1 MEGLAAMGVTV
12 KSMKEA
18 FERIEKDEGIDLM
31 DSDVRTIAGHMM
43 RNKDLVHFIMSRE
56 NDEAANKIDL
66 PLVLMEPTRYLRAER
81 VIADRWLFDVVYN
94 IVAAHLNEE
103 DVIHLVKE
111 NLDEEM
117 YESVFIALERLFE
130 KSIYEV
136 TFEDAIKCFF
146 CSPSFRE
153 YVRHA
158 VERMPVADEPGRRI
172 LMSLVADVSQLLVL
186 LDLGSE

>member
-1 MEGLAAMGVTV
+1 MEQLAAMGVTI
-12 KSMKEA
+12 KSLEEA
-18 FERIEKDEGIDLM
+18 FNRIEREDGIDLM
-31 DSDVRTIAGHMM
+31 DSDIRTITRHMM
-43 RNKDLVHFIMSRE
+43 RNKDLVNFIMSRK
-56 NDEAANKIDL
+56 NDEAADKIDL

-94 IVAAHLNEE
+94 IVAAHLNGE

-130 KSIYEV
+130 KSLCEV

-146 CSPSFRE
+146 CSPSFNE

-186 LDLGSE
+186 LDLGRE

>member
-43 RNKDLVHFIMSRE
+43 RNKDFINFIMSRE

-94 IVAAHLNEE
+94 IVAAHLNGE

-130 KSIYEV
+130 KSLYEV

>member
-43 RNKDLVHFIMSRE
+43 RNKDFINFIMSRE
-56 NDEAANKIDL
+56 NDEAADKIDL

-81 VIADRWLFDVVYN
+81 VIAERWLLDVVYN
-94 IVAAHLNEE
+94 IVAAYLNEE

-111 NLDEEM
+111 NLDKEM

-130 KSIYEV
+130 KPLCEV
-136 TFEDAIKCFF
+136 TFEDAIKCFL

-153 YVRHA
+153 YARHA
-158 VERMPVADEPGRRI
+158 VERMPVADESGRRI
-172 LMSLVADVSQLLVL
+172 LMSLVADVSQLIVL
-186 LDLGSE
+186 LDLGRE

>member
-1 MEGLAAMGVTV
+1 MEQLAAMGVTI
-12 KSMKEA
+12 KSLEEA
-18 FERIEKDEGIDLM
+18 FNRIEREDGIDLM
-31 DSDVRTIAGHMM
+31 DSDIRTITRHMM
-43 RNKDLVHFIMSRE
+43 RNKDLVNFIMSRE

-130 KSIYEV
+130 KSLCEV

-146 CSPSFRE
+146 CSPSFKE

-158 VERMPVADEPGRRI
+158 VERIPTSDGAERRI
-172 LMSLVADVSQLLVL
+172 LMSLVADVSRLLVL
-186 LDLGSE
+186 LDLGGE

>member
-31 DSDVRTIAGHMM
+31 DSDIRTITRHMM
-43 RNKDLVHFIMSRE
+43 RNKDFINFIMSRK
-56 NDEAANKIDL
+56 NDEAADKIDL

-81 VIADRWLFDVVYN
+81 VIADRWLFDIVYN
-94 IVAAHLNEE
+94 IVAAHLNGE

-130 KSIYEV
+130 KSLYEV

-186 LDLGSE
+186 LDLGRE

>member
-1 MEGLAAMGVTV
+1 MEQLAAMGVTV
-12 KSMKEA
+12 ETMKEA
-18 FERIEKDEGIDLM
+18 FERIEQDEGIDLM

-43 RNKDLVHFIMSRE
+43 RNKDFIKFIMSRE
-56 NDEAANKIDL
+56 NDEAADKIDL
-66 PLVLMEPTRYLRAER
+66 PQVLMEPTRYLREER
-81 VIADRWLFDVVYN
+81 VISERWLLDVVYN

-130 KSIYEV
+130 KSLCEV

-146 CSPSFRE
+146 CSPSFKE
-153 YVRHA
+153 YARHA
-158 VERMPVADEPGRRI
+158 VERMPVADESGRRI
-172 LMSLVADVSQLLVL
+172 LMSLIADVSQLLVL

>member
-1 MEGLAAMGVTV
+1 MGVTV

-43 RNKDLVHFIMSRE
+43 RNKDFIKFIMSRE
-56 NDEAANKIDL
+56 NDEAADKIDL

-81 VIADRWLFDVVYN
+81 VIAERWLLDVVYN

-130 KSIYEV
+130 KSLCEV

-153 YVRHA
+153 YARHA
-158 VERMPVADEPGRRI
+158 VERMPVADEAGRRI
-172 LMSLVADVSQLLVL
+172 LMSLVADVSQLIVL
-186 LDLGSE
+186 LDL

>member
-43 RNKDLVHFIMSRE
+43 RNKDFINFIMSRE

-94 IVAAHLNEE
+94 IVAAHLNGE

-111 NLDEEM
+111 NLDEGM

-130 KSIYEV
+130 KSLYEV

>member
-1 MEGLAAMGVTV
+1 MEQLAAMGVTV
-12 KSMKEA
+12 ETMKEA
-18 FERIEKDEGIDLM
+18 FKMIEKDDGIDLM

-43 RNKDLVHFIMSRE
+43 RNKDFINFIMSRE
-56 NDEAANKIDL
+56 NDEAAEKIPL
-66 PLVLMEPTRYLRAER
+66 PIVLMAPTRCLRAER
-81 VIADRWLFDVVYN
+81 VIAERWLLDVVYN
-94 IVAAHLNEE
+94 IVAAHLNGE

-117 YESVFIALERLFE
+117 YAPVFIALERLFE
-130 KSIYEV
+130 KSLYEV

-186 LDLGSE
+186 LDL

>member
-1 MEGLAAMGVTV
+1 MEQLAAMGVTI
-12 KSMKEA
+12 KSLEEA
-18 FERIEKDEGIDLM
+18 FNRIEREDGIDLM
-31 DSDVRTIAGHMM
+31 DSDIRTITRHMM
-43 RNKDLVHFIMSRE
+43 RNKDFIKFIMSRE

-130 KSIYEV
+130 KSLCEV

-146 CSPSFRE
+146 CSPSFNE

-186 LDLGSE
+186 LDLGRE

>member
-1 MEGLAAMGVTV
+1 MEQLAAMGVTI
-12 KSMKEA
+12 KSLEEA
-18 FERIEKDEGIDLM
+18 FNRIEREDGIDMM
-31 DSDVRTIAGHMM
+31 DSDIRTITRHMM
-43 RNKDLVHFIMSRE
+43 RNKDFIKFIMSRE
-56 NDEAANKIDL
+56 NDEAADKIDL
-66 PLVLMEPTRYLRAER
+66 PQVLMEPTRYLRAER
-81 VIADRWLFDVVYN
+81 VISERWLLDVVYN

-130 KSIYEV
+130 KSLCEV

-146 CSPSFRE
+146 CSPSFQE

-158 VERMPVADEPGRRI
+158 VERLPVADESERRI

-186 LDLGSE
+186 LDLGRE

>member
-43 RNKDLVHFIMSRE
+43 RNKDFINFIMSRE
-56 NDEAANKIDL
+56 NDEAADKIDL

-81 VIADRWLFDVVYN
+81 VIAERWLLDVVYN
-94 IVAAHLNEE
+94 IVAAHLNEK

-130 KSIYEV
+130 KSLGEV

-146 CSPSFRE
+146 CSPSFKE

-158 VERMPVADEPGRRI
+158 VERMPVADESERRI
-172 LMSLVADVSQLLVL
+172 LMSLIADVSQLLVL
-186 LDLGSE
+186 LDLWSE

>member
-1 MEGLAAMGVTV
+1 MEQLAAMGVTV

-31 DSDVRTIAGHMM
+31 ESDVRTIAGHMM

-130 KSIYEV
+130 KSLCEV

-146 CSPSFRE
+146 CAPSFQE
-153 YVRHA
+153 YIRHA
-158 VERMPVADEPGRRI
+158 VERMPVADEPERRI

-186 LDLGSE
+186 LDLGRE

>member
-1 MEGLAAMGVTV
+1 MEQLAAMGVTI
-12 KSMKEA
+12 KSLEEA
-18 FERIEKDEGIDLM
+18 FNRIEREDGIDLM
-31 DSDVRTIAGHMM
+31 DSDIRTITRHMM
-43 RNKDLVHFIMSRE
+43 RNKDFIKFIMSRE

-66 PLVLMEPTRYLRAER
+66 PLVLMEPTRYSRAER
-81 VIADRWLFDVVYN
+81 VIAERWLFDVVYN

-103 DVIHLVKE
+103 DVIHFVKE

-130 KSIYEV
+130 KSLCEV

-146 CSPSFRE
+146 CFPSFRE

-158 VERMPVADEPGRRI
+158 VERMPVADESGRRI

-186 LDLGSE
+186 LDLGRE

>member
-1 MEGLAAMGVTV
+1 MEQLAAMGVTI
-12 KSMKEA
+12 KSLEET
-18 FERIEKDEGIDLM
+18 FHRIEREDGIDLM
-31 DSDVRTIAGHMM
+31 DSDIRTITRHMM

-130 KSIYEV
+130 KSLCEV

-146 CSPSFRE
+146 CSPSFKE

-158 VERMPVADEPGRRI
+158 VERMPVADEPERRI

-186 LDLGSE
+186 LDL